1 MYLVKLVVFLLGFS
15 GCLLG
20 AGARRVNFDSC
31 LANIRSVNISDPEV
45 ISSLGITDNYGNRI
59 SVDEALH
66 NPRYDCDESDPLCF
80 VTAISVAECN
90 RSCGEGPEPFSWST
104 FSQQFGAWLLPW
116 LALVSQLP
124 FGARLR
130 VDNLM
135 SVVLAIGS
143 PALAG
148 YSLVFTVLNSHW
160 LTKRFYPYRYPNL
173 RLAVRALSSLQ
184 QSPLRVHTDGGLLAS
199 LVALHHNDEWWSEL
213 VHWLEYTHTWSIS
226 AVTNIL
232 WVVIAYVFTVINAF
246 TEISQEINANGQA
259 NGSLWLWLLPIVV
272 GWLQISP
279 KCDADRLEKAMDHA
293 NGRAYVAT
301 ETGIV
306 GAKNMP
312 FNSHRRALDF
322 YKVGHGALYD
332 DMHASAPIY
341 NYARVFSWGRA
352 SETVAQAFGAAS
364 AKRKQQLP
372 VARDGRDFQQPTKD
386 VPRPR
391 SNREG
396 TRTDVEAYCYT
407 GRPVPQWVPGV
418 WTRMALSSI
427 AGLALQWATT
437 GSAVIIVWYTPTT
450 GLGCRSGAYLLYG
463 LVSTMVWF
471 VMVLSSILAHYST
484 IPTETYHDEALPN
497 ISYELPMVVESS
509 SSAFA
514 PSSMESAKPERPY
527 PTISATLA
535 IALRRMGKLLAT
547 ANACFVIVACVFQF
561 SNFFNRCYCNS
572 SVLAHGAAA
581 YDVMELT
588 DSDISDLKSAW
599 TGGVVLATVM
609 SAGYTFFVNIYINP
623 QLPENDFPN

>member
-1 MYLVKLVVFLLGFS
+1 MYFVKC
-15 GCLLG
+15 CLLG

-31 LANIRSVNISDPEV
+31 LANIRRTNITDV
-45 ISSLGITDNYGNRI
+45 DLSSLGVTDNHGNRI
-59 SVDEALH
+59 DLFRAIGSNDPQYQCEDL
-66 NPRYDCDESDPLCF
+66 DDGPLCF
-80 VTAISVAECN
+80 VTAISIGECN
-90 RSCGEGPEPFSWST
+90 RACGEGPEPFSWST

-135 SVVLAIGS
+135 SVMLAIGS
-143 PALAG
+143 PTLAG

-160 LTKRFYPYRYPNL
+160 LAKRFYPFRYPNL

-184 QSPLRVHTDGGLLAS
+184 QSPLRVNMEGGLLAS

-226 AVTNIL
+226 AVTNII
-232 WVVIAYVFTVINAF
+232 WVVIAYVFTVVNAF

-279 KCDADRLEKAMDHA
+279 KCDADRLEKAMEHA
-293 NGRAYVAT
+293 NDRACVAT
-301 ETGIV
+301 DYQGVLE
-306 GAKNMP
+306 AKNMP
-312 FNSHRRALDF
+312 SHRRALEF
-322 YKVGHGALYD
+322 YKEGHGALYD

-341 NYARVFSWGRA
+341 NYARVFAWARA
-352 SETVAQAFGAAS
+352 AETVAQTFAAAS
-364 AKRKQQLP
+364 AKRKLKLP
-372 VARDGRDFQQPTKD
+372 VARDGRPFQQPSKD

-391 SNREG
+391 QNREG
-396 TRTDVEAYCYT
+396 TRTDVELYCGLT
-407 GRPVPQWVPGV
+407 RSVPQWVSGV
-418 WTRMALSSI
+418 WTRMALASV

-463 LVSTMVWF
+463 LLSTLVWLI
-471 VMVLSSILAHYST
+471 MVLSSILAHYST
-484 IPTETYHDEALPN
+484 IPSQPYIGKAGP
-497 ISYELPMVVESS
+497 SYEMPEAAASS
-509 SSAFA
+509 SSAL
-514 PSSMESAKPERPY
+514 PSSSVQSGRPQGAY
-527 PTISATLA
+527 PSISATLA
-535 IALRRMGKLLAT
+535 IALRRTGKLLAT
-547 ANACFVIVACVFQF
+547 ANTCFVIVACVFQF

-588 DSDISDLKSAW
+588 AGDISDLKSAW

-609 SAGYTFFVNIYINP
+609 AAGYTFFVNIYLNP
-623 QLPENDFPN
+623 QLPENDFPS